1 MNELF
6 GALAWIGQAGFF
18 SRFLIQ
24 WLHSERSG
32 KPEAPLLFW
41 WVSLVA
47 SGCLGSYLIYRDEPI
62 LFAGLA
68 INSTI
73 YIRNLWI
80 AHRQKRRKLSTIRLA
95 IFGTIAVLALFA
107 LGVNKAKAGTESSD
121 AWLAVVILGQGIWS
135 SRFVV
140 QWWYTERKR
149 VSHFPPTFWWLS
161 LLGNALLL
169 AYTIQLGDFKLIV
182 GYLVGPV
189 VQIRNLVLHAR
200 AARGGSAELR
210 T

>member
-1 MNELF
+1 MDQLF
-6 GALAWIGQAGFF
+6 GTLAWIGQAGFF

-47 SGCLGSYLIYRDEPI
+47 SGFLGSYLIYRDELI

-68 INSTI
+68 INSVI
-73 YIRNLWI
+73 YVRNLWI
-80 AHRQKRRKLSTIRLA
+80 GRKRKARKMSTIRLVVFA
-95 IFGTIAVLALFA
+95 TLSMLALFA
-107 LGVNKAKAGTESSD
+107 LGVDKAKEGATTSGG
-121 AWLAVVILGQGIWS
+121 WLAVVIVGQGIWS

-140 QWWYTERKR
+140 QWWYTERKQL
-149 VSHFPPTFWWLS
+149 SHFPPTFWWLS

-169 AYTIQLGDFKLIV
+169 AYTIELGDMKLIV
-182 GYLVGPV
+182 GYVVGPV
-189 VQIRNLVLHAR
+189 VQIRNLMLHAR
-200 AARGGSAELR
+200 HAREPQLES
-210 T
+210 